1 MFFALIDFKAGK
13 YRNAA
18 VRVDGNLRGGAT
30 ERQKI
35 SLETGA
41 DPQQG
46 RQRTILYRD
55 TFPKI
60 SFFILGKF
68 WTMFICTWRAFRLIF
83 LKMLQI
89 LIKSQ
94 FW

>member
-1 MFFALIDFKAGK
+1 MFFASIDFKAGK

-55 TFPKI
+55 TFPNI

-68 WTMFICTWRAFRLIF
+68 
-83 LKMLQI
+83 
-89 LIKSQ
+89 
-94 FW
+94 

>member
-1 MFFALIDFKAGK
+1 MCFASIYFKAGK
-13 YRNAA
+13 CKNAA

-55 TFPKI
+55 NFPKI
-60 SFFILGKF
+60 SLSWESFGQCSFALGE
-68 WTMFICTWRAFRLIF
+68 L
-83 LKMLQI
+83 LG
-89 LIKSQ
+89 
-94 FW
+94 